1 MQVII
6 FCIPDGVFAELP
18 WEKNKLWLFVKQHPF
33 SRTQLE
39 RINLAIKELE
49 KKSTDSFQKGH
60 SLCNSLIFP
69 VREEGKFDKN
79 GWPLDRLW
87 APRVVWVV
95 NNLPVNAGDLRKVS
109 WIPRSGR
116 SPGGGHDNPFSILAW
131 GIPWTSKPGRLQS
144 TGLQSQIQLKWLS
157 T

>member
-1 MQVII
+1 MQFPWKILTFHLATDQLVAISSHPLFVPCCVFCIPIQIGSLTEKHAFFVLNLAMQVII

-39 RINLAIKELE
+39 RIKLATKELE

-79 GWPLDRLW
+79 C
-87 APRVVWVV
+87 
-95 NNLPVNAGDLRKVS
+95 
-109 WIPRSGR
+109 
-116 SPGGGHDNPFSILAW
+116 
-131 GIPWTSKPGRLQS
+131 
-144 TGLQSQIQLKWLS
+144 
-157 T
+157 